1 MAVRSV
7 PLDRIDALMPP
18 PSRKKPA
25 GKNIVRFRVEAVE
38 YTVDRD
44 EITPRIERE
53 LFTQAGVT
61 PTQAMQAVTSGAV
74 FGVAAL
80 MFIARRQA
88 GEQVVYQNIEDRLWA
103 AMKDSP
109 DDFDL
114 TILGDDEEVVTGPP
128 A

>member
-1 MAVRSV
+1 
-7 PLDRIDALMPP
+7 MPP

>member
-1 MAVRSV
+1 
-7 PLDRIDALMPP
+7 MPP

-25 GKNIVRFRVEAVE
+25 GKNIVRFRVEGVE

-44 EITPRIERE
+44 EVTPRLERE
-53 LFTQAGVT
+53 LFAQTDLT
-61 PTQAMQAVTSGAV
+61 PNQAMRALTSGAV

-103 AMKDSP
+103 AMKDAG
-109 DDFDL
+109 DEFDL
-114 TILGDDEEVVTGPP
+114 TVLGDDEEVVTGPP